1 MVTGYVHAGVTS
13 ETKIQYSSVRE
24 IFSFNLKSVQDS
36 LLRLVWIV
44 LRPVRVYQNVVSKG
58 TEEREI
64 QCQGDIQLE
73 LGISSSL

>member
-1 MVTGYVHAGVTS
+1 MVTGYVRAGVTS
-13 ETKIQYSSVRE
+13 GAKIQYSSVTE
-24 IFSFNLKSVQDS
+24 IFSFKSVQDS

-44 LRPVRVYQNVVSKG
+44 LRPVRVYQKVVSSG